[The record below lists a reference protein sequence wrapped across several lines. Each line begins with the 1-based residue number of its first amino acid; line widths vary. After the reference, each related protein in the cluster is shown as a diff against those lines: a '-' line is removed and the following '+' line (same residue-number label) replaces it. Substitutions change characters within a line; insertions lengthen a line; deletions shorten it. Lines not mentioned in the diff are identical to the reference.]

1 MNIGKNARASQV
13 MQNVNGGKY
22 VKNNRFHN
30 FGSVAEDSIMAQ
42 QARADERLREL
53 QAQRKARGARA

>member
-1 MNIGKNARASQV
+1 MSLSKHARCSQIIKEVSNGKF
-13 MQNVNGGKY
+13 

-42 QARADERLREL
+42 QARADERLREI
-53 QAQRKARGARA
+53 QAQRKVRA